1 MTNVNQAEFE
11 GKVAIVT
18 GAASGIGRATAT
30 LFSSRG
36 ASVVA
41 EDIKPEVNE
50 LTRDNERIAAIVG
63 DVSSEE
69 TAKRTVALAIERF
82 GKVDILVNNAA
93 TIIYKPVID
102 MTVEDWD
109 TIMAVNVRGW
119 FLHSREALRVM
130 IPNRSGSIV
139 NVGSYACFYTFP
151 QIAAYA
157 ASKGAIAQLTRTLA
171 VENIAHGIRV
181 NAVGSGDVITDLLN
195 KINPDGRKFLSEH
208 GKRAPNGRAAQP
220 EEIAEVIAF
229 LASDRASFIVG
240 SILMADGGYSVIIQ

>member
-1 MTNVNQAEFE
+1 
-11 GKVAIVT
+11 
-18 GAASGIGRATAT
+18 
-30 LFSSRG
+30 
-36 ASVVA
+36 
-41 EDIKPEVNE
+41 
-50 LTRDNERIAAIVG
+50 
-63 DVSSEE
+63 
-69 TAKRTVALAIERF
+69 
-82 GKVDILVNNAA
+82 
-93 TIIYKPVID
+93 
-102 MTVEDWD
+102 
-109 TIMAVNVRGW
+109 
-119 FLHSREALRVM
+119 M
-130 IPNRSGSIV
+130 IPNRSGSIG
-139 NVGSYACFYTFP
+139 NIGSYACFYTFT

-208 GKRAPNGRAAQP
+208 GKRAPIGRAAQP